1 MFTFWIKIDVYFYI
15 HMMRNIEQLAT
26 KFRKAIDVALEA
38 GEFDNDSIY
47 CRFLRAC
54 CGDTSDLLAQYLLDK
69 DIKADYVCGTYWGKT
84 DENGKAA
91 L

>member
-1 MFTFWIKIDVYFYI
+1 
-15 HMMRNIEQLAT
+15 MMRNIEQLAT